1 VDELASGDRKAMRRT
16 LNVGPETLVLGH
28 VGRLAPEKNLAFL
41 GQAVARAME
50 DIPRSVFVLTGEGP
64 SLKDIQKEFAGRGL
78 TGRLII
84 TGKKTGQE
92 INDIYQAMDLFVF
105 ASTSET
111 QGMVLTEAMAAGN
124 PVIALDASGTREVV
138 EDKANGSLLPA
149 QSSAEDF
156 ARAIVQWATGK
167 VDRQAWSDAARKTAR
182 SFSRQLCARS
192 LADVYVSALSS
203 FHPETSPFEDLQP
216 WVSVLTSL
224 KTEWDL
230 ISQKTSAFVSAVTPP
245 QAK

>member
-1 VDELASGDRKAMRRT
+1 MRRT
-16 LNVGPETLVLGH
+16 LNIDPETLVLGH
-28 VGRLAPEKNLAFL
+28 VGRLAPEKNLTFL

-50 DIPRSVFVLTGEGP
+50 DIPGSVFVLTGDGP
-64 SLKDIQKEFAGRGL
+64 SLEVVRQEFASRGL
-78 TGRLII
+78 ADRLII

-92 INDIYQAMDLFVF
+92 LSDIYQAMDLFVF

-138 EDKANGSLLPA
+138 VDKVNGRLLPA
-149 QSSAEDF
+149 QASTEDF
-156 ARAIVQWATGK
+156 VRAIIQWATGQ
-167 VDRQAWSDAARKTAR
+167 VDRQAWSDAARETAR
-182 SFSRQLCARS
+182 SFSRQRCARS

-203 FHPETSPFEDLQP
+203 FHPEVSPLEDLQP
-216 WVSVLTSL
+216 WVSVMTSL